1 MQSINGAS
9 STGEPIHSDFP
20 GVIKPTSEANGGVKP
35 KITTHMVG
43 NWDKLMPGERG
54 IGDIPRNGA

>member
-1 MQSINGAS
+1 MQAINGS
-9 STGEPIHSDFP
+9 VSTGEPIHSDDIKITKFP
-20 GVIKPTSEANGGVKP
+20 QENGGVKP
-35 KITTHMVG
+35 KVTTHMVG

>member
-1 MQSINGAS
+1 MSQVNG
-9 STGEPIHSDFP
+9 STTGGEPIHSDNP
-20 GVIKPTSEANGGVKP
+20 GPMQKTPQANGGVKP
-35 KITTHMVG
+35 IIKTYGVG